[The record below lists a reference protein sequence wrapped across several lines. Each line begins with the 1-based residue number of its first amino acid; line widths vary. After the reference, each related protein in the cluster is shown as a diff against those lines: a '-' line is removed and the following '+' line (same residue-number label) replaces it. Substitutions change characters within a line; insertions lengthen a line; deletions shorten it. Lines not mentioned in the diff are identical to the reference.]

1 MEHSFACL
9 GRLPRETTIWL
20 MHLTLLGGSM
30 LSLQDKLR
38 LMASVDDLLFSWPVD
53 LLLRY
58 AIPDDLTKYQ
68 SL

>member
-1 MEHSFACL
+1 
-9 GRLPRETTIWL
+9 
-20 MHLTLLGGSM
+20 
-30 LSLQDKLR
+30 
-38 LMASVDDLLFSWPVD
+38 MASVDDLFFSWPVD